1 MKNHFLGLKKLLTG
15 VEDFYE
21 KHTNSDLMTCNFTR
35 LSDEDYYKYLMNAN
49 KILLKNYYQTLEFKN
64 KQLLNDLYINKNA
77 SFRGFRQ
84 T

>member
-1 MKNHFLGLKKLLTG
+1 
-15 VEDFYE
+15 
-21 KHTNSDLMTCNFTR
+21 MTCNFTR